1 MRERQREMS
10 ECKYACDRERHWEKK
25 TVCVCVCVCVCLYLE
40 MEKERERERERE
52 RGRYF
57 EREAKT

>member
-25 TVCVCVCVCVCLYLE
+25 TVCVCVCLYLE
-40 MEKERERERERE
+40 MEKERERERE